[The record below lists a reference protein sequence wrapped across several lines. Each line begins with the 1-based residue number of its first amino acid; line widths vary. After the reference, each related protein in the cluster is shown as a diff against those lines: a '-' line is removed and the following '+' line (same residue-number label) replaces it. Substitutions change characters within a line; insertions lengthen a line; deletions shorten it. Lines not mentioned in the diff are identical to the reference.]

1 MSIRI
6 FVLLAGM
13 ILAKAAAAF
22 VDIKNG
28 VFCINEVPTTFVGI
42 NIEQAH
48 ITPTTLQT
56 IKAMGFNALRIKIK
70 DASLLKSVL
79 DEAKKYQLQVLVAI
93 DFQADA
99 TFVESYVHEQSILA
113 WEVLSL
119 EQAALFNKADNNHLI
134 CIAAPEDKVITPSP
148 LRSRHERSQHTDFLT
163 LQLRPLDYG
172 WVAPS
177 SLFQGLQSAYFKTN
191 TYITELYRT
200 ASFNGKPLV
209 VTACSYPR
217 DKMFRYE
224 NSPTLNRNSYL
235 SAVFSKMKST
245 GEAPPALAACF
256 LSQWAEPTEINDST
270 QRNIAVSAIYASDT
284 TTIKLI
290 QTNFPTTK

>member
-6 FVLLAGM
+6 FVLLTGM
-13 ILAKAAAAF
+13 LLAKAAAAF

-28 VFCINEVPTTFVGI
+28 VFRINEAPTTFIGI
-42 NIEQAH
+42 NIEPAH
-48 ITPTTLQT
+48 VVPTALQSIRT
-56 IKAMGFNALRIKIK
+56 MGFNALRVKINN
-70 DASLLKSVL
+70 ASELKSVL
-79 DEAKKYQLQVLVAI
+79 YEAEKFQFRVLVSV

-99 TFVESYVHEQSILA
+99 AFAQTYAHEQSILA

-148 LRSRHERSQHTDFLT
+148 LRSRHERSLHTDFLT

-191 TYITELYRT
+191 TYVAELYRT
-200 ASFNGKPLV
+200 ASFNNKPLV

-224 NSPTLNRNSYL
+224 DSPTLNRNSYL
-235 SAVFSKMKST
+235 SAVFSKMKPNGDAT
-245 GEAPPALAACF
+245 PTLAACF
-256 LSQWAEPTEINDST
+256 LSQWAEPAEINDST
-270 QRNIAVSAIYASDT
+270 QRNIAVSTIYASDT